1 MSTAYFRVRL
11 LDEGKVI
18 HDHIAFSPIESEAV
32 AISSTLYELERGNW
46 ICNPGRSI
54 VITDGSG
61 IDLESSSH
69 D

>member
-18 HDHIAFSPIESEAV
+18 HDYIAFSPIESEANAV
-32 AISSTLYELERGNW
+32 RSTLDELECGNW